1 MVSLFSVLI
10 QESWCL
16 VEGDL
21 MMGDGWLTGFCVC
34 IFGLSQRRKPSV
46 LWFVV
51 WFLVLSLVLSRLLP
65 EERDVLSLC
74 VCVFLA

>member
-46 LWFVV
+46 P
-51 WFLVLSLVLSRLLP
+51 LVCSLVFSSFSS
-65 EERDVLSLC
+65 V
-74 VCVFLA
+74 V